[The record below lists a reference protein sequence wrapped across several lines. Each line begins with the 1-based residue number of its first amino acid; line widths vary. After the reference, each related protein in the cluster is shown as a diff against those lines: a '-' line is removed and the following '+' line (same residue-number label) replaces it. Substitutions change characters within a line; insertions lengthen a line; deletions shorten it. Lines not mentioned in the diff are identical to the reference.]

1 MSSQPVVVHEH
12 DREWQSWPPE
22 QVAERGDVRWKT
34 LISAGLTR
42 SDSLTLGVARLS
54 PGETLRAHRHEQA
67 EAYLVLDG
75 AGVVT
80 IDGSAHAV
88 GPGAGVFIAGN
99 AVHSVESTGQ
109 TELRVAY
116 VLAADAFEDVEYV
129 FRRIAVRDGLSVR
142 PTRAVAPPRPAAVR
156 DCDFYAWERA
166 GVARRRV
173 PQCATSNTQ
182 RQQRGVSSLPRCG
195 TRDPRLIEFPLCP
208 VSRKVAPRSLQRSA
222 RDRAYAVAGV
232 RTARPAG

>member
-1 MSSQPVVVHEH
+1 MSSEPVVVHEH
-12 DREWQSWPPE
+12 DREWQSWPLE

-75 AGVVT
+75 AGIVT
-80 IDGSAHAV
+80 IDGAAHPV

-99 AVHSVESTGQ
+99 AVHSVESSGQ

-129 FRRIAVRDGLSVR
+129 FG
-142 PTRAVAPPRPAAVR
+142 
-156 DCDFYAWERA
+156 E
-166 GVARRRV
+166 
-173 PQCATSNTQ
+173 
-182 RQQRGVSSLPRCG
+182 
-195 TRDPRLIEFPLCP
+195 
-208 VSRKVAPRSLQRSA
+208 
-222 RDRAYAVAGV
+222 
-232 RTARPAG
+232 

>member
-1 MSSQPVVVHEH
+1 MSSEPVVVHEH
-12 DREWQSWPPE
+12 DCEWQSWPQE
-22 QVAERGDVRWKT
+22 QVAERGNVRWKT
-34 LISAGLTR
+34 LISAGLTG

-54 PGETLRAHRHEQA
+54 PGETLRAHRHKQA

-75 AGVVT
+75 AGIVT

-129 FRRIAVRDGLSVR
+129 FG
-142 PTRAVAPPRPAAVR
+142 
-156 DCDFYAWERA
+156 E
-166 GVARRRV
+166 
-173 PQCATSNTQ
+173 
-182 RQQRGVSSLPRCG
+182 
-195 TRDPRLIEFPLCP
+195 
-208 VSRKVAPRSLQRSA
+208 
-222 RDRAYAVAGV
+222 
-232 RTARPAG
+232 

>member
-54 PGETLRAHRHEQA
+54 PGETLRAHRHQQA

-75 AGVVT
+75 AGIVT

-99 AVHSVESTGQ
+99 AVHSVESTGKR
-109 TELRVAY
+109 ELRVAY

-129 FRRIAVRDGLSVR
+129 FG
-142 PTRAVAPPRPAAVR
+142 
-156 DCDFYAWERA
+156 E
-166 GVARRRV
+166 
-173 PQCATSNTQ
+173 
-182 RQQRGVSSLPRCG
+182 
-195 TRDPRLIEFPLCP
+195 
-208 VSRKVAPRSLQRSA
+208 
-222 RDRAYAVAGV
+222 
-232 RTARPAG
+232 

>member
-1 MSSQPVVVHEH
+1 MSSEPVVVHEH
-12 DREWQSWPPE
+12 DREWQRWPPE

-42 SDSLTLGVARLS
+42 SDSLTLGIARLS

-75 AGVVT
+75 AGIVT
-80 IDGSAHAV
+80 IDGTAHPV

-99 AVHSVESTGQ
+99 AVHSVESSGQ

-129 FRRIAVRDGLSVR
+129 FG
-142 PTRAVAPPRPAAVR
+142 
-156 DCDFYAWERA
+156 E
-166 GVARRRV
+166 
-173 PQCATSNTQ
+173 
-182 RQQRGVSSLPRCG
+182 
-195 TRDPRLIEFPLCP
+195 
-208 VSRKVAPRSLQRSA
+208 
-222 RDRAYAVAGV
+222 
-232 RTARPAG
+232 

>member
-1 MSSQPVVVHEH
+1 MSSEPVVVVMHEH
-12 DREWQSWPPE
+12 DREWQSWPQE
-22 QVAERGDVRWKT
+22 QVAERGNVRWKT

-42 SDSLTLGVARLS
+42 SDSLTLGVAGLS

-75 AGVVT
+75 AGIVT
-80 IDGSAHAV
+80 IDRSAHAV

-129 FRRIAVRDGLSVR
+129 FG
-142 PTRAVAPPRPAAVR
+142 
-156 DCDFYAWERA
+156 E
-166 GVARRRV
+166 
-173 PQCATSNTQ
+173 
-182 RQQRGVSSLPRCG
+182 
-195 TRDPRLIEFPLCP
+195 
-208 VSRKVAPRSLQRSA
+208 
-222 RDRAYAVAGV
+222 
-232 RTARPAG
+232 